1 MALMKTGI
9 ARINGFE
16 MYYQQDGQGEPLV
29 LLHGFTGCS
38 DDWFPFVDRL
48 MDGHRLIIP
57 DLRGHGHS
65 SNPGTSFTHRQCALD
80 VCALLDSLGID
91 RCDAIGLS
99 TGAKTL
105 LHVATRQ
112 PSRLR
117 RMVLVSGAPYYP
129 AQARALMAEFSAV
142 QRSEDEWQFMR
153 SRHKR
158 GDDQIRALWAQGS
171 IFARDY
177 DDMNFTPP
185 HLATIAA
192 ETLIVHGD
200 RDPFYPASLA
210 FEMYTA
216 IPRAQLWIIANGGHV
231 PISGDQA
238 SEFTTTASAF
248 LR

>member
-1 MALMKTGI
+1 MKTGI
-9 ARINGFE
+9 AKINDIE

-38 DDWFPFVDRL
+38 DDWFPFIDRL
-48 MDGHRLIIP
+48 MDGHRLIVP

-65 SNPGTSFTHRQCALD
+65 TNPGTSFTHRQCALD
-80 VCALLDSLGID
+80 VCALLDTLGID
-91 RCDAIGLS
+91 RYDAIGTS

-112 PSRLR
+112 TSRLR
-117 RMVLVSGAPYYP
+117 RMVLVSSTPYYP
-129 AQARALMAEFSAV
+129 AQARALMAEFSEI
-142 QRSEDEWQFMR
+142 QRSEVEWHFMR
-153 SRHKR
+153 SRHKC

-171 IFARDY
+171 VFAKDY
-177 DDMNFTPP
+177 EDMNFTPP

-210 FEMYTA
+210 LEMYTA
-216 IPRAQLWIIANGGHV
+216 IPRARLWIVPNGGHI
-231 PISGDQA
+231 PIFGNQA
-238 SEFTTTASAF
+238 SEFAATASAF

>member
-1 MALMKTGI
+1 MRLMKTGI
-9 ARINGFE
+9 ARINDFE

-65 SNPGTSFTHRQCALD
+65 NNPGTSFTHRQCALD

-153 SRHKR
+153 SHHKR

-171 IFARDY
+171 VFARDY

>member
-1 MALMKTGI
+1 MRLMKTGSV
-9 ARINGFE
+9 RINGFE
-16 MYYQQDGQGEPLV
+16 MYCQQDGQGEPLL

-38 DDWFPFVDRL
+38 DDWLPFVDRL
-48 MDGHRLIIP
+48 IDGHRLIIP
-57 DLRGHGHS
+57 DLRGHGRS
-65 SNPGTSFTHRQCALD
+65 TNPGMSFTHRQSALD
-80 VCALLDSLGID
+80 VLALLDSLGID
-91 RCDAIGLS
+91 RCDAIGTS
-99 TGAKTL
+99 AGAKTL

-112 PSRLR
+112 TSRLR

-129 AQARALMAEFSAV
+129 AQARALMAVFSGV

-158 GDDQIRALWAQGS
+158 GDDQIRALWAQGN
-171 IFARDY
+171 IFATDY

-185 HLATIAA
+185 HLTTIAA

-200 RDPFYPASLA
+200 RDPFYPAGLA
-210 FEMYTA
+210 LEMYTA
-216 IPRAQLWIIANGGHV
+216 IPRARLWIVPNGGHV

-238 SEFTTTASAF
+238 SQFAATASAF